1 MIAHT
6 PSAPVRIIA
15 EIGVNHNGSAAMARQ
30 LIDAARR
37 CGADAVKLQ
46 LFRAAQLAAPDTPL
60 ADYQQQAAGA
70 GARSQYELLRQLELS
85 EAEVRELGVYCEAQ
99 QIELLATP
107 FDRDAL
113 RLLVHDLRASSIK
126 LGSGEL
132 TNLPFLLEVGRCRRQ
147 LLLSTGMATLAEVEQ
162 ALSVLAYGLAVEPSD
177 PLAAPPSLAAFRQAY
192 VSAAGQAALQRYV
205 TVLHATTAYPA
216 PPASCNLRA
225 MDTLRAA
232 FRLPTGLSDHS
243 EGSAVAIAAVA
254 RGACVIEKHLTLD
267 RSLPGVDHQASME
280 PEDFG
285 RMVRDIRQIEMALGS
300 PAKLPDEAELRTSG
314 LVRRSIVA
322 ATDIAVGE
330 QFSERNLTFKR
341 PAGGLPPERYWELL
355 GRASDHSYRKDEPI
369 Q

>member
-1 MIAHT
+1 MIAYT
-6 PSAPVRIIA
+6 PPAPIRIIA

-46 LFRAAQLAAPDTPL
+46 LFRAELLAAPDAPL
-60 ADYQQQAAGA
+60 ADYQQSAGA
-70 GARSQYELLRQLELS
+70 GARSQYELLRQLELP
-85 EAEVRELGVYCEAQ
+85 EDQVRALGAYCETQ

-107 FDRDAL
+107 FDRDSL
-113 RLLVHDLRASSIK
+113 RLLVQDLGASSIK

-132 TNLPFLLEVGRCRRQ
+132 TNLPFLLEAARCRRQ
-147 LLLSTGMATLAEVEQ
+147 ILLSTGMATLAEVEQ
-162 ALSVLAYGLAVEPSD
+162 GLAVLAYGLVAEPSD

-192 VSAAGQAALQRYV
+192 ISAPGQAALQRHV
-205 TVLHATTAYPA
+205 TLLHATTAYPA
-216 PPASCNLRA
+216 PPSSCNLRA
-225 MDTLRAA
+225 MDTLRVA
-232 FRLPTGLSDHS
+232 FGLPTGLSDHS

-267 RSLPGVDHQASME
+267 RSLPGVDHRASME

-285 RMVRDIRQIEMALGS
+285 RMVRDIRQIELALGS
-300 PAKLPDEAELRTSG
+300 PAKLPDETELRTTG

-322 ATDIAVGE
+322 AMDIAVGE
-330 QFSERNLTFKR
+330 RFSERNLALKR

-355 GRASDHSYRKDEPI
+355 GRAADRAYRKDESI